1 MMRKQKKHG
10 ILSNIMFAM
19 GWQFKIAPLYTLFN
33 FGQTIVSEIITLF
46 EHTFLVAYIVSC
58 VERGGTLADVLYF
71 LVPVAIAVTL
81 KLIINPA
88 IGAYISPKVNA
99 KIKKAIHMRLYE
111 KAVSMEIARYDDSEF
126 YNDFVWAMQK
136 APEHVTKVTDTIRTQ
151 LSKIVVAL
159 IAGGYIVA
167 TDALALWVVAII
179 MLSTLLFQH
188 IINQWK
194 MKREEDVLP
203 VSRKRDYVNRVFY
216 LADYVKDIK
225 TSSISGKLEKDFYET
240 SEQMKKLVKKH
251 GPKISGLTILRESV
265 DYIVYDGGYLTYLFY
280 QALVKN
286 KFGLGS
292 LLALYRA
299 ANQLSGN
306 LRRVIM
312 MLPEFQNHS
321 LYIAKLRTFLET
333 ENHMPDEGTLPAPE
347 SGDILLQDVHFTYPG
362 NEEPTIKGV
371 SMEIKKGEKIAL
383 VGFNGA
389 GKSTLIKLLLRLY
402 DSDSGTIRFA
412 GQSIKEYPIGEYR
425 KRFGVLFQD
434 FEIIATDIGHNL
446 NMSDQTLNE
455 RQADEVLKKVAFWE
469 RFQSMP
475 EGYKTQLTR
484 EFDDSGINLSGGEA
498 QKIALARVLYA
509 DAGVIILDEPS
520 SALDPIAEYQL
531 NKTVTELAEDKTVI
545 IISHRLSTTRFVDK
559 IYMLEN
565 GQIIEQGNHDS
576 LMTLKG
582 KYAEMFTLQAEK
594 YR

>member
-1 MMRKQKKHG
+1 MRKQKKHG
-10 ILSNIMFAM
+10 ILSNIIFAM
-19 GWQFKIAPLYTLFN
+19 GWQFRVAPMFTLIT
-33 FGQTIVSEIITLF
+33 FGQTIIGEIITLF

-58 VERGGTLADVLYF
+58 VEKGGALADVLRF
-71 LVPVAIAVTL
+71 LVPVALAVTL
-81 KLIINPA
+81 KVSLNPI
-88 IGAYISPKVNA
+88 IGAYIAPRANA
-99 KIKKAIHMRLYE
+99 KIKQSIHMKLYE
-111 KAVSMEIARYDDSEF
+111 KAVSMEISRYDNSEF

-136 APEHVTKVTDTIRTQ
+136 APEHVTKATDTFRVL
-151 LSKIVVAL
+151 LSRIIVAL

-167 TDALALWVVAII
+167 TDALALWVVAVI
-179 MLSTLLFQH
+179 MLSTLLLQH

-225 TSSISGKLEKDFYET
+225 TSNISKKLEKDFYET
-240 SEQMKKLVKKH
+240 SQQMKKLVKKH
-251 GPKISGLTILRESV
+251 GPKISGITILRESV
-265 DYIVYDGGYLTYLFY
+265 EYFVYDGGYLTYLFY
-280 QALVKN
+280 QTLVN
-286 KFGLGS
+286 HKFGMGS

-299 ANQLSGN
+299 ANQLSSN

-312 MLPEFQNHS
+312 MMPEFQNHS
-321 LYIAKLRTFLET
+321 LYLTKLRTFLET
-333 ENHMPDEGTLPAPE
+333 ENSMPDKGTLMAPK

-362 NEEPTIKGV
+362 NGEATIKGV
-371 SMEIKKGEKIAL
+371 SMEIKRGEKIAL

-389 GKSTLIKLLLRLY
+389 GKSTLIKLILRLY
-402 DSDSGTIRFA
+402 DPDSGEIRFA
-412 GQSIKEYPIGEYR
+412 RQSIEEYPIAEYR
-425 KRFGVLFQD
+425 RRFGVLFQD

-446 NMSDQTLNE
+446 NMSDQVL
-455 RQADEVLKKVAFWE
+455 DEQRAEKVLKKVAFWD
-469 RFQSMP
+469 RFQTMS
-475 EGYKTQLTR
+475 EGYETQLTR
-484 EFDDSGINLSGGEA
+484 EFDDNGINLSGGEA
-498 QKIALARVLYA
+498 QKLALARVLYA

-531 NKTVTELAEDKTVI
+531 NKTVTELAEDKTVV

-565 GQIIEQGNHDS
+565 GQIIEQGNHES
-576 LMTLKG
+576 LMALKG

>member
-1 MMRKQKKHG
+1 MRKQKKHG
-10 ILSNIMFAM
+10 TLSNILFAI
-19 GWQFKIAPLYTLFN
+19 GWQFRVVPLFTLLT
-33 FGQTIVSEIITLF
+33 FGQTIIGDIITLF
-46 EHTFLVAYIVSC
+46 EHTFLVAYIIGC

-71 LVPVAIAVTL
+71 LIPIAMAATL
-81 KLIINPA
+81 KLCINPV
-88 IGAYISPKVNA
+88 INAYIAPKANA
-99 KIKKAIHMRLYE
+99 KIKQSIHMKLYE
-111 KAVSMEIARYDDSEF
+111 KAVSMEISRYDDSEF

-136 APEHVTKVTDTIRTQ
+136 APEHVTEATNTLRTL
-151 LSKIVVAL
+151 LSKIIITL

-179 MLSTLLFQH
+179 MLSALLFQH
-188 IINQWK
+188 IINHCK
-194 MKREEDVLP
+194 MKREEDVLT
-203 VSRKRDYVNRVFY
+203 VSRKRDYINRVFY

-225 TSSISGKLEKDFYET
+225 TSSISKKLEKDFHET
-240 SEQMKKLVKKH
+240 SEQMMKLVKMH
-251 GPKISGLTILRESV
+251 GPKISRLTVLRESV
-265 DYIVYDGGYLTYLFY
+265 DYLVYDGGYLTYLFY

-299 ANQLSGN
+299 ANQLRSD

-312 MLPEFQNHS
+312 MLPDFQNHS
-321 LYIAKLRTFLET
+321 LYLAKLRTFLET
-333 ENHMPDEGTLPAPE
+333 KNIMPDEGTLSAPE
-347 SGDILLQDVHFTYPG
+347 SGDILLQDVHFTYPC
-362 NEEPTIKGV
+362 NAEPTIKGV
-371 SMEIKKGEKIAL
+371 SMEIKQGEKIAL

-402 DSDSGTIRFA
+402 DPDSGTIRFA
-412 GQSIKEYPIGEYR
+412 EKSIKEYPIAEYR

-446 NMSDQTLNE
+446 NMSDHVLDEQW
-455 RQADEVLKKVAFWE
+455 ADEVLKKVAFWE

-475 EGYKTQLTR
+475 EGYGTQLTR

-509 DAGVIILDEPS
+509 DSGVIILDEPS

-531 NKTVTELAEDKTVI
+531 NKTVTELAENKTVI

-565 GQIIEQGNHDS
+565 GQIIEHGNHES
-576 LMTLKG
+576 LMELKG
-582 KYAEMFTLQAEK
+582 KYAEMFSLQAEK